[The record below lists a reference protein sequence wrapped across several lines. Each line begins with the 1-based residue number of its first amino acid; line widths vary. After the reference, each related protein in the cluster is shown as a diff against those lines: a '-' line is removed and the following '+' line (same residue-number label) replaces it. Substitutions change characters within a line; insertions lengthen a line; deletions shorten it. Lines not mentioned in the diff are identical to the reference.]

1 MLFVMLAYHTLYHAQ
16 SSGDL
21 AVAIK
26 KQFSFLDEL
35 QFIGHHLPFHVVPQK
50 NGISK
55 IFNSSSPRTHPPPL
69 FGTQNWDL
77 LVP

>member
-35 QFIGHHLPFHVVPQK
+35 QFIGHQLPFHVVPQK
-50 NGISK
+50 NGISN
-55 IFNSSSPRTHPPPL
+55 F
-69 FGTQNWDL
+69 
-77 LVP
+77 